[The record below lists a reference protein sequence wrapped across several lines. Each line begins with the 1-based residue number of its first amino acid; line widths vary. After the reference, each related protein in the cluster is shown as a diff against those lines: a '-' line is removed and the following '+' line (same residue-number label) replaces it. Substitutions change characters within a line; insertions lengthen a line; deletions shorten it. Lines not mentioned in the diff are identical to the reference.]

1 MSLRDTVFFE
11 KHGIIIEENA
21 IILCDGGAK
30 MVNHLYDEKGND
42 KKTTVYK
49 DGSGSF
55 KVRGGVL
62 RWTDNNEDAGKD
74 MYFAFSS
81 AKG

>member
-1 MSLRDTVFFE
+1 
-11 KHGIIIEENA
+11 
-21 IILCDGGAK
+21 

-81 AKG
+81 SKG